1 MQHGPRQVGATGRSR
16 ILHGSLAAGLGLA
29 LAVFLFL
36 RYRGVVP
43 LLRADTARDLIALAM
58 SGAACVAIAVGLL
71 ALRPR
76 VPRREPGQTVDAY
89 LDREDVIAAALPIW
103 ALCEGGGMI
112 GAVGFALT
120 GAIAPAIVGVASLV
134 ALLFYGPGYFAAK

>member
-1 MQHGPRQVGATGRSR
+1 VGATGRSR
-16 ILHGSLAAGLGLA
+16 ILHGSLAAGLGLT
-29 LAVFLFL
+29 LAVVLFL

-43 LLRADTARDLIALAM
+43 LLRSDTGRDLIALAM

-76 VPRREPGQTVDAY
+76 VPRRVPGQTVDAY
-89 LDREDVIAAALPIW
+89 LDREDVIARALLVW

-112 GAVGFALT
+112 AAVAFALT
-120 GAIAPAIVGVASLV
+120 GAIGPAIVSAAALV
-134 ALLFYGPGYFAAK
+134 ALVFYGPAYFADR